1 MFKILNPLN
10 LLFSMWTKTL
20 GVHKI
25 SRQTHTLLVIMI
37 TGAIIVIAFFLSTV
51 LATVMLAR
59 LF

>member
-1 MFKILNPLN
+1 MFKIQNPLD
-10 LLFSMWTKTL
+10 LLFRMWSKVF
-20 GVHKI
+20 GIHKI
-25 SRQTHTLLVIMI
+25 SRQMHTLLVIMI

>member
-1 MFKILNPLN
+1 MFKILNPLS
-10 LLFSMWTKTL
+10 LLFRMWTKAL

-51 LATVMLAR
+51 LATMMLAR